1 MKYKYVLFD
10 LDGTLTESAPGI
22 TNAAA
27 YALKAFGVSAE
38 PSELGFFVGPPLGGS
53 FMRCGLSEEQARK
66 AIDVYR
72 EYYVAKGMF
81 ENKPYAGVED
91 MLRRLSEAGAEL
103 IVATS
108 KPEPFAVQILEHFG
122 LAEYFSVIA
131 GSTLDETRTHK
142 PEVIEYALAA
152 AGVSDRSA
160 AIMIGDRSY
169 DVDGAKATGVS
180 AMGVLYGYGA
190 PEEFKEAEF
199 VAASPAEVADILL
212 RAS

>member
-27 YALKAFGVSAE
+27 HALKAFGIEAD
-38 PSELGFFVGPPLGGS
+38 PSELKFFVGPPLGGS
-53 FMRCGLSEEQARK
+53 FMRCGLTETQARE

-81 ENKPYAGVED
+81 ENLPYEGVED
-91 MLRRLSEAGAEL
+91 MLRRLRDAGAEL

-108 KPEPFAVQILEHFG
+108 KPEPLSVRILERFG
-122 LAEYFSVIA
+122 IAGYFSVIA

-142 PEVIEYALAA
+142 PDVIEYALAS
-152 AGVSDRSA
+152 AGVTDRSA
-160 AIMIGDRSY
+160 AIMVGDRSY
-169 DVDGAKATGVS
+169 DIDGAKATGLDS
-180 AMGVLYGYGA
+180 MGVLYGYGSA
-190 PEEFKEAEF
+190 EEFAEAEY
-199 VAASPAEVADILL
+199 VAQTPSDIAYILL
-212 RAS
+212 SAS